1 MHSCP
6 DSHSE
11 LTCLASLSTA
21 SFSLRHL
28 FSSRLWVVCLLRSA
42 VWYLQY
48 DDANGD
54 CSGPVRGD
62 HQASRL
68 PGHDVSQESPEH
80 CGCCLG
86 LLNGLEHAPLLWLEW
101 VWPGNW
107 VVIDQCD
114 SSQGFS
120 LLSYV
125 FLSGSLYLC
134 QHVKFLLK
142 VVLLYQIDLTSPCQH
157 AKYI

>member
-1 MHSCP
+1 MVDQNIKVLGRTDKQQRFFQLSFKSCRIYHQMHSRP

-11 LTCLASLSTA
+11 LTYLASLSTA

-28 FSSRLWVVCLLRSA
+28 SSSRLWDVCLLRSA

-54 CSGPVRGD
+54 CGGPVRGD
-62 HQASRL
+62 HQASCL

-120 LLSYV
+120 LWAMS
-125 FLSGSLYLC
+125 
-134 QHVKFLLK
+134 
-142 VVLLYQIDLTSPCQH
+142 
-157 AKYI
+157 